1 MIYEAY
7 VDKFSGDFKGMNS
20 KLDYL
25 QNLGINCVWLLP
37 HYPSPMVD
45 DGYDVSDYFGVRKE
59 LGSLDDFK
67 DFVSAAHAKGIKVIV
82 DLVLNHV
89 SVEHLWFKEAKNSAA
104 SPKRAYFL
112 WSKTGREFSGSVNP
126 FFHLKAGNWIYNSGT
141 DDYYYASFFPEQ
153 ADLNWDNPEIFTEV
167 IRITDFWAKLGV
179 DGFRLDAVAHLI
191 KREGTLSLHQP
202 KVHDILKDMRKYLDI
217 NYPGVIMLAEASG
230 KIEQVIQYFGN
241 GDECHM
247 VFNFPLMSN
256 IYLAVKRNDMK
267 PLEELVKNSSGI
279 PDNCQWATFVS
290 SHDEITLAS
299 LEETAREEVVAW
311 LDPKSVFSFR
321 GGRGVSM
328 RLASTFKDNP
338 DMVTAVLKLLFTL
351 PGAPVIYYGLE
362 IGVEN
367 LARENKFVDS
377 RRYVRGQ
384 FDWLQ
389 VKKQLRDP
397 DSLLN
402 KVKKIIRL
410 RLRSCPDAC

>member
-1 MIYEAY
+1 MGKVASGQRLPALNLARICQSLLWLVFAKINALYMNDNKNFWWKDAVIYEAY
-7 VDKFSGDFKGMNS
+7 VDKFSG
-20 KLDYL
+20 
-25 QNLGINCVWLLP
+25 
-37 HYPSPMVD
+37 
-45 DGYDVSDYFGVRKE
+45 
-59 LGSLDDFK
+59 DFK

-179 DGFRLDAVAHLI
+179 DGLRLDAVAHLI

-267 PLEELVKNSSGI
+267 P
-279 PDNCQWATFVS
+279 A
-290 SHDEITLAS
+290 
-299 LEETAREEVVAW
+299 
-311 LDPKSVFSFR
+311 
-321 GGRGVSM
+321 
-328 RLASTFKDNP
+328 
-338 DMVTAVLKLLFTL
+338 
-351 PGAPVIYYGLE
+351 
-362 IGVEN
+362 
-367 LARENKFVDS
+367 
-377 RRYVRGQ
+377 
-384 FDWLQ
+384 
-389 VKKQLRDP
+389 
-397 DSLLN
+397 
-402 KVKKIIRL
+402 
-410 RLRSCPDAC
+410 